1 MSKKQTKICLMVM
14 VEVFIM
20 TFVCLYM
27 FSKACLYE
35 VPYFR
40 RIVGDVRFYHLP
52 LIFVGILVLL
62 FLAWMIFKRRRKL
75 IKIIILMLLLVYV
88 FALYGISEVK
98 GPGATELTKENV
110 LSYFGYREENFIS
123 DDDLKMNYVYIEEI
137 SPKAFNKI
145 GEIEYIFV
153 PDNIEINDALSF
165 KEKPTLKNNDFSE
178 VRHEIAY
185 QKSAHCLNT
194 YIILHNK
201 YDPHVVKVVRG
212 TFVSY
217 KNRIVNRIFARGD
230 RRDYYD
236 HFSSAALLIIVLIMI
251 AICGGVSE
259 FLPKIIELW
268 NKESTTETEEK
279 H

>member
-1 MSKKQTKICLMVM
+1 MKICLIVK
-14 VEVFIM
+14 VEVFIL

-35 VPYFR
+35 GPYFR
-40 RIVGDVRFYHLP
+40 RIVGDVRLYHLP

-62 FLAWMIFKRRRKL
+62 FLGWIVFKRKRKL
-75 IKIIILMLLLVYV
+75 IKAITLMLLLVYV

-98 GPGATELTKENV
+98 GPGATELTKKNV

-123 DDDLKMNYVYIEEI
+123 DNDLKMNYVYIEEI

-153 PDNIEINDALSF
+153 PDNIEIKDTLSF
-165 KEKPTLKNNDFSE
+165 KEKPALRNNDFGE

-201 YDPHVVKVVRG
+201 YDSHVVKVVKG

-236 HFSSAALLIIVLIMI
+236 HFSSAALLVIVLIMI
-251 AICGGVSE
+251 AICWGVSE

-268 NKESTTETEEK
+268 YEKSISDTGEEQQD
-279 H
+279 

>member
-35 VPYFR
+35 GPYFR

-75 IKIIILMLLLVYV
+75 IKTVTLMLLLVYA
-88 FALYGISEVK
+88 FTIFGISEVK
-98 GPGATELTKENV
+98 VPGATELTKENV
-110 LSYFGYREENFIS
+110 LSYFGYREENFVS

-137 SPKAFNKI
+137 SSKALKKI
-145 GEIEYIFV
+145 GEIEYLFV
-153 PDNIEINDALSF
+153 PDNIEIKDTLSF
-165 KEKPTLKNNDFSE
+165 KEKPALKNNNFGE

-201 YDPHVVKVVRG
+201 YDSHVVKVVKG

-236 HFSSAALLIIVLIMI
+236 HFSSAALLVIVLIMI
-251 AICGGVSE
+251 AICWGVSE

>member
-1 MSKKQTKICLMVM
+1 MVT

-35 VPYFR
+35 GPYFR

-52 LIFVGILVLL
+52 LIFIGILVLL

-75 IKIIILMLLLVYV
+75 IKIITLMLLLVYV

-165 KEKPTLKNNDFSE
+165 KEKPTLKNNDFGE

-251 AICGGVSE
+251 AICWGVSE

-268 NKESTTETEEK
+268 NEKSISDTGEEQQD
-279 H
+279 